1 MIISCSLGAF
11 DNLSNNKQKDTSMAN
26 LTDKQAVLK
35 KMVLAKGKDTK
46 SLVVYFS
53 RIGQQYSVGNIT
65 EGNTAIVGKM
75 IAKETNADI
84 FEIKV
89 VKDEY
94 PTNDYT
100 ALTQIAKKE
109 KQQNAR
115 PAIIGKVE
123 NFDKYDVIF
132 IGYPNWWADMPMPV
146 YTFLDSYDF
155 TGKTIAPFCTHEG
168 SGLSGTESN
177 FKSLTKA
184 QTVANGLAI
193 YGHTAQNNRAEAEN
207 KVKAWLKGLGY

>member
-1 MIISCSLGAF
+1 MNIKIIFVTLVILIICSF
-11 DNLSNNKQKDTSMAN
+11 SIFNLKDGGNNI
-26 LTDKQAVLK
+26 
-35 KMVLAKGKDTK
+35 VLAKDSNSKA
-46 SLVVYFS
+46 LVVYFS
-53 RIGQQYSVGNIT
+53 RTGQQYSVGNIT
-65 EGNTAIVGKM
+65 EGNTAIIGKM

-89 VKDEY
+89 VKDVY

-100 ALTQIAKKE
+100 ALTQVAKVE

-123 NFDKYDVIF
+123 DFSKYDVIF

-177 FKSLTKA
+177 FKKHTKA
-184 QTVANGLAI
+184 ETVANGLAI
-193 YGHTAQNNRAEAEN
+193 YGHTAQNSRAEAES
-207 KVKAWLKGLGY
+207 KVKTWLKGLGY